1 MKANP
6 DERFFGSNFP
16 KFTMNK
22 GKILIVD
29 DDPAIRDACFQVLT
43 RQGYEVELAAFPEE
57 ALELFSRFEF
67 DAVLLDLKM
76 PGMGGLELLKHIKE
90 IDPHTEVVIITAYGT
105 VTNAVEAMKSG
116 ASDFLQKPFGPEE
129 LKLAV
134 EKALG
139 RRKLTLENIYL
150 KRTLAEKEGGI
161 NIIGESPVIR
171 QVLEMARMVA
181 PTDSTVL
188 ITGESG
194 TGKGLLA
201 RKIHELSPRANGPF
215 VAVDCGTLVP
225 TLFESELF
233 GHVKGAF
240 TGAST
245 HKIGKFELANG
256 GTLFFDEI
264 GNISVDIQA
273 KLLKAVEEKEI
284 SPVGSHRVTKVDV
297 RIIAATNK
305 NLEEEIKKGTFR
317 NDLFYRLN
325 VVSIHIPPLRERKED
340 IPLLARYFLQNFARK
355 HHKKI
360 LGFEKEVLDR
370 LKSYPWPGNVRELE
384 NTIERLVIFTKGEV
398 ITLADLRLVGFKTEE
413 EEELWADDLPL
424 EEIEKRYILRVLKK
438 CAGNKSKAAKIL
450 GIDRKTLREKL
461 RRWHLE

>member
-1 MKANP
+1 
-6 DERFFGSNFP
+6 
-16 KFTMNK
+16 MNRE
-22 GKILIVD
+22 KILIID
-29 DDPAIRDACFQVLT
+29 DDPSIRDACFQVLT
-43 RQGYEVELAAFPEE
+43 RQGFEVDLAAQPEE
-57 ALELFSRFEF
+57 ALDLLRRFEF
-67 DAVLLDLKM
+67 DVILLDLKM
-76 PGMGGLELLKHIKE
+76 PGMNGLELLKHIKE

-105 VTNAVEAMKSG
+105 VTNAVEAMKRG

-129 LKLAV
+129 LKIAV

-150 KRTLAEKEGGI
+150 RRTLAEKEGKV
-161 NIIGESPVIR
+161 NIVGQSPAIK
-171 QVLEMARMVA
+171 QVLELAQMVA

-201 RKIHELSPRANGPF
+201 RKIHELSPRAKGPF

-240 TGAST
+240 TGATT

-256 GTLFFDEI
+256 GTIFFDEI
-264 GNISVDIQA
+264 GNISIDIQA

-305 NLEEEIKKGTFR
+305 NLEEEIRKGTFR
-317 NDLFYRLN
+317 DDLFYRLN

-340 IPLLARYFLQNFARK
+340 IPLLARYFLQNFSRK
-355 HHKKI
+355 HRKKVVE
-360 LGFEKEVLDR
+360 FEREVLEK
-370 LKSYPWPGNVRELE
+370 LKAYSWPGNVRELE
-384 NTIERLVIFTKGEV
+384 NTIERLVIFAKGET
-398 ITLADLRLVGFKTEE
+398 ITSAELALAGFKTEE
-413 EEELWADDLPL
+413 TELITDDLPL

-438 CAGNKSKAAKIL
+438 SAGNKSKAAKIL

-461 RRWHLE
+461 RRWGLD

>member
-1 MKANP
+1 MSREKV
-6 DERFFGSNFP
+6 
-16 KFTMNK
+16 
-22 GKILIVD
+22 LIVD
-29 DDPAIRDACFQVLT
+29 DDPSIRDASFQVLT
-43 RQGYEVELAAFPEE
+43 RKGYEVDLAARAEE
-57 ALELFSRFEF
+57 ALDLLNRFEF
-67 DAVLLDLKM
+67 DVILLDLKM
-76 PGMGGLELLKHIKE
+76 PGMNGLELLKHIKE
-90 IDPHTEVVIITAYGT
+90 MDPHAEVVIITAYGT
-105 VTNAVEAMKSG
+105 VSNAVQAMKNG

-139 RRKLTLENIYL
+139 RRRLALENLYL
-150 KRTLAEKEGGI
+150 RRALAEKEGKTT
-161 NIIGESPVIR
+161 IIGESQAIK
-171 QVLEMARMVA
+171 QVLEMAKMVA

-201 RKIHELSPRANGPF
+201 RKIHELSPRAKGPF

-245 HKIGKFELANG
+245 HKVGKFELANG

-273 KLLKAVEEKEI
+273 KLLRAVEEKEI

-305 NLEEEIKKGTFR
+305 NLAEEIKKGTFR
-317 NDLFYRLN
+317 DDLFYRLN
-325 VVSIHIPPLRERKED
+325 VVSIHIPPLRERTED
-340 IPLLARYFLQNFARK
+340 IPLLAQYFLQNFAHKHRK
-355 HHKKI
+355 KVREI
-360 LGFEKEVLDR
+360 EKEALEM
-370 LKSYPWPGNVRELE
+370 LKAYPWPGNVRELE
-384 NTIERLVIFTKGEV
+384 NTIERLVIFAKDEV
-398 ITLADLRLVGFKTEE
+398 ITPEDLRLAGFKADEAG
-413 EEELWADDLPL
+413 LDADDLPL
-424 EEIEKRYILRVLKK
+424 EEIERRYILRVLKK
-438 CAGNKSKAAKIL
+438 CQGNKSRAAKIL
-450 GIDRKTLREKL
+450 QIDRKTLREKL
-461 RRWHLE
+461 RRWGLET

>member
-1 MKANP
+1 
-6 DERFFGSNFP
+6 
-16 KFTMNK
+16 MNK
-22 GKILIVD
+22 EKILIID

-43 RQGYEVELAAFPEE
+43 RRGYEVDLAARPEE
-57 ALELFSRFEF
+57 ALDLLGQFEF
-67 DAVLLDLKM
+67 DVILLDLKM
-76 PGMGGLELLKHIKE
+76 PGMNGLDLLRNIKE
-90 IDPHTEVVIITAYGT
+90 MDPHAEVVIITAYGT
-105 VTNAVEAMKSG
+105 VSNAVQAMKNG

-134 EKALG
+134 EKALE
-139 RRKLTLENIYL
+139 RRRLTLENIYL
-150 KRTLAEKEGGI
+150 RRALAEKEGQVV
-161 NIIGESPVIR
+161 IIGQSPAIR
-171 QVLEMARMVA
+171 QVLEMAKMVA

-201 RKIHELSPRANGPF
+201 RKIHELSPRAKGPF

-240 TGAST
+240 TGATT

-264 GNISVDIQA
+264 GNISIDIQA
-273 KLLKAVEEKEI
+273 KLLKAVEDKEI

-305 NLEEEIKKGTFR
+305 NLEEEIRKGTFR
-317 NDLFYRLN
+317 DDLFYRLN
-325 VVSIHIPPLRERKED
+325 VVSIHIPPLRERAED
-340 IPLLARYFLQNFARK
+340 IPLLARYFLQNFAHKYR
-355 HHKKI
+355 KKI
-360 LGFEKEVLDR
+360 YDFDREVLEK
-370 LKSYPWPGNVRELE
+370 LTAYSWPGNVRELE
-384 NTIERLVIFTKGEV
+384 NTIERLVIFAKGDR
-398 ITLADLRLVGFKTEE
+398 ITLDDLRLAGFKTEE
-413 EEELWADDLPL
+413 AELLEDDLPL
-424 EEIEKRYILRVLKK
+424 EEIEKRYILRILRR
-438 CAGNKSKAAKIL
+438 CEGNKSKAAKIL

-461 RRWHLE
+461 RRWGFD

>member
-1 MKANP
+1 
-6 DERFFGSNFP
+6 
-16 KFTMNK
+16 MNK
-22 GKILIVD
+22 EKILIVD

-43 RQGYEVELAAFPEE
+43 RRGYEVDLAARPEE
-57 ALELFSRFEF
+57 ALDLLGQFEF
-67 DAVLLDLKM
+67 DVILLDLKM
-76 PGMGGLELLKHIKE
+76 PGMNGLELLKNIKE
-90 IDPHTEVVIITAYGT
+90 IDPHAEVVIITAYGT
-105 VTNAVEAMKSG
+105 VSNAVQAMKDG

-134 EKALG
+134 EKAVE
-139 RRKLTLENIYL
+139 RRRLTLENIYL
-150 KRTLAEKEGGI
+150 RRALAEKEGRVV
-161 NIIGESPVIR
+161 IIGQSPAI
-171 QVLEMARMVA
+171 QKVLEMAKMVA

-201 RKIHELSPRANGPF
+201 RKIHELSPRAKGPF

-240 TGAST
+240 TGATT

-256 GTLFFDEI
+256 GTIFFDEI
-264 GNISVDIQA
+264 GNISIDIQA
-273 KLLKAVEEKEI
+273 KLLKAVEDKEI

-317 NDLFYRLN
+317 DDLFYRLN
-325 VVSIHIPPLRERKED
+325 VVSIHIPPLRERAED
-340 IPLLARYFLQNFARK
+340 IPLLARYFLQNFAHKYR
-355 HHKKI
+355 KKI
-360 LGFEKEVLDR
+360 NDFEKEVLER
-370 LKSYPWPGNVRELE
+370 LKAYPWPGNVRELE
-384 NTIERLVIFTKGEV
+384 NTIERLVIFAQGDR
-398 ITLADLRLVGFKTEE
+398 ITLDDLHLAGFKSQEPSLLEE
-413 EEELWADDLPL
+413 DLPL
-424 EEIEKRYILRVLKK
+424 EEIEKRYILRVLRR
-438 CAGNKSKAAKIL
+438 CEGNKSKASKIL

-461 RRWHLE
+461 RRWGLD